1 MEEKDKVLFLIT
13 DNYPFGIGEE
23 FIENEIEI
31 LANKFK
37 KIYIISRNEKDKQTR
52 KVPNNCVLIRLDTS
66 KFKKKYKIKILAIL
80 LDKYYLIDYLKNG
93 AKRKIRR
100 YQFTAKNIEEKILEI
115 IRQENLTKDEIVVYS
130 YWFYYGA
137 YAASMLKRKN
147 IVGKVISRA
156 HGYDV
161 FFERGPQY
169 LKKETLEK
177 LDYLY
182 PCSKNNEKYLKNK
195 YGNKFTNIQ
204 TSYLG
209 TINKN
214 KFRLKENSLTIVSCS
229 NLISLKRV
237 ELIMETLHEISKE
250 KDYNQIKWIH
260 FGDGVEKNKLLNL
273 AKNKLNKIEYIF
285 KGEVSN
291 SEVLEFYKD
300 NDIKVFIHLSSSEG
314 LPVSMMEAQSFGIP
328 IIATDVG
335 GVREI
340 VNSKTGIL
348 LSSNPKINEIVDAL
362 KEMLDLSQERYNEY
376 QRNSYENWKENF
388 NAEINYE
395 KFVEE
400 LLESSKF

>member
-31 LANKFK
+31 LANKLK
-37 KIYIISRNEKDKQTR
+37 KVYIISRNEKDEQTR
-52 KVPNNCVLIRLDTS
+52 KMPNNCEAIRLDIN
-66 KFKKKYKIKILAIL
+66 KFKKKYKIQILAIL
-80 LDKYYLIDYLKNG
+80 SDKYYMIDWLRNK
-93 AKRKIRR
+93 AKKKIRG
-100 YQFTAKNIEEKILEI
+100 YQFTAKSIEEKILEVI
-115 IRQENLTKDEIVVYS
+115 KQENLTKDEVVVYS

-147 IVGKVISRA
+147 IVGKAVARA
-156 HGYDV
+156 HRYDV
-161 FFERGPQY
+161 FLEANSQY

-182 PCSKNNEKYLKNK
+182 PCSKNNEKYLKNI
-195 YGNKFTNIQ
+195 YGDKFTNIQ

-214 KFRLKENSLTIVSCS
+214 KFRLKKDSLTIVSCS

-237 ELIMETLHEISKE
+237 ELIIETLHEISKE

-260 FGDGVEKNKLLNL
+260 FGDGVEKSKLLNL
-273 AKNKLNKIEYIF
+273 AKKKLNKIEYIF
-285 KGEVSN
+285 KGAVSN
-291 SEVLEFYKD
+291 REVLEFYKN
-300 NDIKVFIHLSSSEG
+300 NDVKVFIHLSSSEG

-328 IIATDVG
+328 VIATDVG

-340 VNSKTGIL
+340 INSKTGIL
-348 LSSNPKINEIVDAL
+348 LPSNPEINEIVDAV
-362 KEMLDLSQERYNEY
+362 KKMLNLSQEKYNEY
-376 QRNSYENWKENF
+376 QINSYGNWKKNF

-400 LLESSKF
+400 LLESRE